1 MLAQVDL
8 GFVDQL
14 VDSLEELGRD
24 IGTFIPKLIVA
35 LLLLIVGN
43 WIAKFVRR
51 WVVRILD
58 RIGAERLVETA
69 GLKAPLEAA
78 GWTGVGLIGTVIWFL
93 LMVIFV
99 QLAAE
104 VLGIDQL
111 TALLDQLI
119 QYLPLVAIAIIIL
132 FVAGAIANFAA
143 NFVRPFADARGMPWL
158 DNVVRIA
165 ILFLGIVA
173 AFDTLNFAPTVIE
186 AVIDAVLRFLPA
198 GIVLAGAI
206 AFGVGGIDTAK
217 QWWAR
222 YMSPPG
228 P

>member
-24 IGTFIPKLIVA
+24 IGSFIPKLIVA

-43 WIAKFVRR
+43 WIAKFIRR
-51 WVVRILD
+51 WVVRILN
-58 RIGAERLVETA
+58 RVGAERVVESA
-69 GLKAPLEAA
+69 GLKAPLESA
-78 GWTGVGLIGTVIWFL
+78 GWSGVDLVGTVIWFL
-93 LMVIFV
+93 IMIIFV

-111 TALLDQLI
+111 TMLLDQLI
-119 QYLPLVAIAIIIL
+119 EYLPLVVIAILII

-143 NFVRPFADARGMPWL
+143 NFVRPFAESRGMPWL
-158 DNVVRIA
+158 TTVVRVG

-186 AVIDAVLRFLPA
+186 AVIDATLRFLPA
-198 GIVLAGAI
+198 GIIVAGAI

-222 YMSPPG
+222 YLTPKS
-228 P
+228 